1 MGLIDSFADAFGNG
15 LAGGILSI
23 PDAVF
28 GHYENNRNQHFQADE
43 AQKQRTWQTLEN
55 NKNRQWQEEMYNQ
68 YNSPSAMKRQYQEAN
83 YNPYLMMAQGNQGNG
98 MSASPPV
105 GSGAHAAGGSSLP
118 GSSFGSNA
126 MQMIGVNAQ
135 AANQQARTVQQEWET
150 YQFIREHVGLDA
162 AKKYLDAHPEMV
174 QSNSPD
180 NDPWMKKYNLSYA
193 RETNNYLSEQWEYNL
208 RQQYG
213 IKQADL
219 ELNFIKQKT
228 NDLIS
233 QMDKRSW
240 DIKEIKGALRLIDEK
255 IRTEK
260 SVQSRNYSEGSLF
273 AARAKTEDESRQYVV
288 RQLLLNTNIL
298 EHAENIDRAVFES
311 KESLIGWLSSAEAKE
326 AFARA
331 ARNHGLWDADAV
343 RSSFLEFLDHT
354 SGNYFGGFSG
364 SNQSG
369 HRSGT
374 TNYDH
379 DVHGSRSS
387 NLNETY

>member
-23 PDAVF
+23 PDAIF

-150 YQFIREHVGLDA
+150 YQYIRQHVGSDA
-162 AKKYLDAHPEMV
+162 AKKYLDSHPEML

-180 NDPWMKKYNLSYA
+180 NDPWMRAYKRSEFRENLENASN
-193 RETNNYLSEQWEYNL
+193 EWEYNL
-208 RQQYG
+208 KQLYG
-213 IKQADL
+213 IKTAEL
-219 ELNFIKQKT
+219 EMRFLDEKT
-228 NDLIS
+228 NDLLSQIS
-233 QMDKRSW
+233 LRNKNEQEIEKT
-240 DIKEIKGALRLIDEK
+240 IKLILERIK
-255 IRTEK
+255 TEK
-260 SVQSRNYSEGSLF
+260 SVQSRNYSEGALF
-273 AARAKTEDESRQYVV
+273 SAKKKTEDDSRKHVIDI
-288 RQLLLNTNIL
+288 LLHRSHIF
-298 EHAENIDRAVFES
+298 DRLDQSDLAHFES
-311 KESLIGWLSSAEAKE
+311 ESALRAWLRTPEGKGKI
-326 AFARA
+326 RDA
-331 ARNHGLWDADAV
+331 AMLQGDINSEFFLKALFMLLGNSGANFSMHGNIPND
-343 RSSFLEFLDHT
+343 
-354 SGNYFGGFSG
+354 
-364 SNQSG
+364 
-369 HRSGT
+369 
-374 TNYDH
+374 
-379 DVHGSRSS
+379 
-387 NLNETY
+387 